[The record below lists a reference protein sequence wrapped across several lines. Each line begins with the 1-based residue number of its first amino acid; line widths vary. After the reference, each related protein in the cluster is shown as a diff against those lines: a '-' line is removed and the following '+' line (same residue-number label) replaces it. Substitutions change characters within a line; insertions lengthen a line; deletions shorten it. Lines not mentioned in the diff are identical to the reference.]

1 MKNKRS
7 FSSKLVILIP
17 VFILGVVCILSSLGA
32 VSNIRKVNKNATR
45 IANGYMNCIADL
57 GDVQK
62 ETLLIH
68 QLALSHI
75 VATDFETMLSLVDS
89 IRAEEVI
96 LEEALAN
103 FEASYVSEE
112 NKESYSQLV
121 ENYEGLKYEIAN
133 LMAYSA
139 GGKNEEAYALA
150 NGAITEY
157 SNAMQQAI
165 ASIQTDVNANA
176 DAAKDTLASVYKSS
190 IVTSVFTIIVSVAA
204 LALVA
209 LSVVALVIHPL
220 SKTQKEIKNIIDGI
234 DMREGDLTQRVSIP
248 RNTEIAS
255 LGTGINT
262 FMEKLQEI
270 LKLISSNSQKMDQVV
285 GEVMDSVK
293 TSNINVSD
301 LSALTEEL
309 SATMT
314 EVANS
319 TGIINQNAEAVR
331 EEVNRIAD
339 KSSSMNE
346 YSVEMKQQ
354 ADQLENEARNNME
367 ETAKRVNEMMLVLEQ
382 AINDSKS
389 VDQVNDLTNDILNIS
404 AQTNLLALNASIEAA
419 RAGEAGKGF
428 AVVADEIRQL
438 ADSSRETANRIQEIN
453 EVVVQA
459 VHNLSGSSADIAE
472 YMNESILPGFR
483 NFVDSGVQY
492 KNAATYVENVMN
504 EFKAQTDDLKIEV
517 DQIANSINTITLA
530 IEDGVEGVTGA
541 AESTQML
548 VTDMERISDRMDENQ
563 EIASD
568 LQKETAVFTRL

>member
-1 MKNKRS
+1 MKNKRG

-17 VFILGVVCILSSLGA
+17 VFILGIVCILSSLGA
-32 VSNIRKVNKNATR
+32 VSNIRKVNKNATQ
-45 IANGYMNCIADL
+45 IANGYMNCISDL
-57 GDVQK
+57 GDIQK

-75 VATDFETMLSLVDS
+75 VATDFDTMVNLVAT
-89 IRAEEVI
+89 IRGEEAV
-96 LEEALAN
+96 LEEELDK
-103 FEASYVSEE
+103 FEKSYVTEG
-112 NKESYSQLV
+112 NKKSYNQLV
-121 ENYEGLKYEIAN
+121 ESYEGLKHEIAN

-139 GGKNEEAYALA
+139 GGKNEKAYALA
-150 NGAITEY
+150 NGAITEH
-157 SNAMQQAI
+157 SNSMQAAIDAIQA
-165 ASIQTDVNANA
+165 DVNKNA
-176 DAAKDTLASVYKSS
+176 EEAKNTLSNVYKSS
-190 IVTSVFTIIVSVAA
+190 IASSVLTIIVSVAA
-204 LALVA
+204 LALAA
-209 LSVVALVIHPL
+209 LSVVVLVIHPL

-255 LGTGINT
+255 LGNGINT

-270 LKLISSNSQKMDQVV
+270 LKLITSNSQKMDQVV

-293 TSNINVSD
+293 TSNDNVSD

-367 ETAKRVNEMMLVLEQ
+367 ETAKRVNEIMLVLEQ

-453 EVVVQA
+453 EVVIQA
-459 VHNLSGSSADIAE
+459 VHNLSGSSADMAN

>member
-1 MKNKRS
+1 MKNKRG

-17 VFILGVVCILSSLGA
+17 VFILGIVCILSSLGA
-32 VSNIRKVNKNATR
+32 VSNIRKVNKNATQ
-45 IANGYMNCIADL
+45 IANGYMNCISDL
-57 GDVQK
+57 GDIQK

-75 VATDFETMLSLVDS
+75 VATDFDTMVNLVAT
-89 IRAEEVI
+89 IRGEEAV
-96 LEEALAN
+96 LEEELDK
-103 FEASYVSEE
+103 FEKSYVTEG
-112 NKESYSQLV
+112 NKKSYNQLV
-121 ENYEGLKYEIAN
+121 ESYEGLKHEIAN

-139 GGKNEEAYALA
+139 GGKNEKAYALA
-150 NGAITEY
+150 NGAITEH
-157 SNAMQQAI
+157 SNSMQAAIDAIQA
-165 ASIQTDVNANA
+165 DVNKNA
-176 DAAKDTLASVYKSS
+176 EEAKNTLSNVYKSS
-190 IVTSVFTIIVSVAA
+190 IASSVLTIIVSVAA
-204 LALVA
+204 LALAA
-209 LSVVALVIHPL
+209 LSVVVLVIHPL

-255 LGTGINT
+255 LGNGINT

-270 LKLISSNSQKMDQVV
+270 LKLITSNSQKMDQVV

-293 TSNINVSD
+293 TSNDNVSD

-367 ETAKRVNEMMLVLEQ
+367 ETAKRVNEIMLVLEQ

-404 AQTNLLALNASIEAA
+404 AQTNLLALNASIETA

-453 EVVVQA
+453 EVVIQA
-459 VHNLSGSSADIAE
+459 VHNLSGSSADMAN

>member
-1 MKNKRS
+1 MKNKRG

-17 VFILGVVCILSSLGA
+17 VFILGIVCILSSLGA
-32 VSNIRKVNKNATR
+32 VSNIRKVNKNATQ
-45 IANGYMNCIADL
+45 IANGYMNCISDL
-57 GDVQK
+57 GDIQK

-75 VATDFETMLSLVDS
+75 VATDFNTMVSLVAT
-89 IRAEEVI
+89 IRGEEAV
-96 LEEALAN
+96 LEEELDN
-103 FEASYVSEE
+103 FEKSYVTEG
-112 NKESYSQLV
+112 NKKSYNQLV
-121 ENYEGLKYEIAN
+121 ESYEGLKHEIAN

-139 GGKNEEAYALA
+139 GGKNEKAYALA
-150 NGAITEY
+150 NGAITEH
-157 SNAMQQAI
+157 SNSMQAAIDAIQA
-165 ASIQTDVNANA
+165 DVNKNA
-176 DAAKDTLASVYKSS
+176 EEAKNTLSNVYKSS
-190 IVTSVFTIIVSVAA
+190 IASSVLTIIVSVAA
-204 LALVA
+204 LALAA
-209 LSVVALVIHPL
+209 LSVVVLVIHPL

-255 LGTGINT
+255 LGNGINT

-270 LKLISSNSQKMDQVV
+270 LKLITSNSQKMDQVV

-293 TSNINVSD
+293 TSNDNVSD

-367 ETAKRVNEMMLVLEQ
+367 ETAKRVNEIMLVLEQ

-453 EVVVQA
+453 EVVIQA
-459 VHNLSGSSADIAE
+459 VHNLSGSSADMAN